1 MTTTEKFHYQDTF
14 IREVRATYHPT
25 DKSPFLINDPEQA
38 AEFVRSVLIDNSRE
52 HFVAL
57 FLDGAHQVASYSIVA
72 IGTANSCQA
81 HPREVLQRA
90 ILCGAISLII
100 THNQCPVH
108 ETGTSS
114 RSCPRRRDR
123 SASARTLRPHAN
135 RRRIR
140 SGLVPGRTR
149 VADERFASGK
159 VSHAGR
165 IAASG
170 NAIGSTAESAPQS
183 SPGR

>member
-1 MTTTEKFHYQDTF
+1 MTTTEKLHYQDTF

-25 DKSPFLINDPEQA
+25 DKSPFQINDPEQA

-100 THNQCPVH
+100 AHNHPSGDLTPSH
-108 ETGTSS
+108 E
-114 RSCPRRRDR
+114 DR
-123 SASARTLRPHAN
+123 QVTKKLREACDLIG
-135 RRRIR
+135 IR
-140 SGLVPGRTR
+140 FLDHLIISDSDHCSVG
-149 VADERFASGK
+149 EC
-159 VSHAGR
+159 
-165 IAASG
+165 
-170 NAIGSTAESAPQS
+170 
-183 SPGR
+183 